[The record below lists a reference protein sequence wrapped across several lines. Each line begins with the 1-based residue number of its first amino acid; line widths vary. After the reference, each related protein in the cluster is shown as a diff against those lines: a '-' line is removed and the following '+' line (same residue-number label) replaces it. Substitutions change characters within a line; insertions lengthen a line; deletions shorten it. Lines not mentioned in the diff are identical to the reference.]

1 LWFKAPRLVRQS
13 RAFFD
18 LSVQAHHP
26 GAYVG
31 LCVGDREPRAR
42 DAATV
47 IREIWFAPD
56 SPVEEAGFEPSVPGK
71 RDRTI
76 DTVSAFYV
84 IARTAMTPWPWLDH
98 VGSSRQIQA
107 ADN

>member
-1 LWFKAPRLVRQS
+1 LTSASKRIILAHMSAYASATAS
-13 RAFFD
+13 RAR
-18 LSVQAHHP
+18 
-26 GAYVG
+26 G
-31 LCVGDREPRAR
+31 

-84 IARTAMTPWPWLDH
+84 IARTAMTPWPWLDP